1 MNIVVGGNQENEGMA
16 AAMVQGN
23 KGCKGRYSFTCGLG
37 EIQPWIFVAALFIN
51 ANAIIGQRTQQ
62 FTRYWAALTIDDFAA
77 QDTRRGKRKKGF

>member
-37 EIQPWIFVAALFIN
+37 EIQP
-51 ANAIIGQRTQQ
+51 
-62 FTRYWAALTIDDFAA
+62 
-77 QDTRRGKRKKGF
+77 